1 MMNILYIPT
10 EDPRSLNGGNEQR
23 TNFLWESLKRYGRV
37 YTFLLDSGLNTR
49 SLYIDGEHPICKIRP
64 NKKGFSLW
72 RVISSIVCRLSL
84 FNIFGRKIISIK
96 SPEDVFPGVHFDIV
110 VTRYVQPLCNYK
122 YWNIAPLLIDID
134 DYPPQVF
141 ETVRKN
147 QLLWGMK
154 TIGKYITRW
163 QTDYLIKKS
172 VGGWIANKEQE
183 KLFGGNYVFLP
194 NIPQMPP
201 QSYKVDNK
209 ERKNFFT
216 VGKMSYNPNSEG
228 VTRFLEQI
236 WPLFHEN
243 YPDVQYFIVGKGA
256 PEAEVKRWNNYEGV
270 KYLGFVEN
278 LEELYEKS
286 LATVVPVYSGG
297 GTCIKTLEAMAY
309 SRTCLST
316 KFGARGLA
324 EDVVNEEK
332 GILLFEDAESFIYA
346 YNKVS
351 DIKRRE
357 EIERQGK
364 KFVLSSYSIDS
375 FNKAVDD
382 VVSKLG

>member
-1 MMNILYIPT
+1 MNILYIPT

-49 SLYIDGEHPICKIRP
+49 SLYIDGEHPICKLRP
-64 NKKGFSLW
+64 NKKGISFW
-72 RVISSIVCRLSL
+72 RVLSSFVCRLSIL
-84 FNIFGRKIISIK
+84 NIFGRKIISIM
-96 SPEDVFPGVHFDIV
+96 SPEEVFPGVHFDVV

-141 ETVRKN
+141 ETIRKN
-147 QLLWGMK
+147 QLLWGLK
-154 TIGKYITRW
+154 TLGKYITRW
-163 QTDYLIKKS
+163 QTDYLIKMS

-183 KLFGGNYVFLP
+183 KLLGDNYVFLP
-194 NIPQMPP
+194 NIPQLP
-201 QSYKVDNK
+201 SLNYKVDNK
-209 ERKNFFT
+209 ERKDFFT
-216 VGKMSYNPNSEG
+216 VGKMSYSPNSEG
-228 VTRFLEQI
+228 VSRFLEQI
-236 WPLFHEN
+236 WPLFHKQ

-256 PEAEVKRWNNYEGV
+256 PEAEVELWNSFEGV
-270 KYLGFVEN
+270 KYIGYVEN

-286 LATVVPVYSGG
+286 LATIVPVYSGG

-324 EDVVNEEK
+324 DEVVKGEK
-332 GILLFEDAESFIYA
+332 GILLFEDAESFINV
-346 YNKVS
+346 YNKVL
-351 DIKRRE
+351 DIKQRE

-364 KFVLSSYSIDS
+364 DFVISSYSIES
-375 FNKAVDD
+375 FNKAVD
-382 VVSKLG
+382 VVLSKTRC